1 MSRSVTLELD
11 DEILHSLDRLAE
23 RTERSRAEIVRH
35 ALQDFLAL
43 QSWQFQKI
51 EEGIAAAERGD
62 FASDDEI
69 ARIAAKYAASP

>member
-11 DEILHSLDRLAE
+11 DEILRSLDRLAE
-23 RTERSRAEIVRH
+23 RTERSRAELVRD